1 MERYGSARTIGD
13 YEIFEGDALGRGGS
27 GVVFLGHHPRLGRP
41 VAFKRVELDA
51 PAETVERFVREAQL
65 AGSLTHPSIVFVFD
79 VFEHEG
85 VPYIAMEYVERGS
98 LRHWMPV
105 GPTQAFIAI
114 EGMLEALGYAHR
126 SGIVHRDVKPENLLV
141 TDGGAVKLADF
152 SLASGLAVIS
162 DTVAGT
168 PGYVSPEVIAGLH
181 AGPKSDLYSAG
192 AVAYELL
199 TGRPI
204 VDHADASVFARRHN
218 EPIRPPLEVAPSLD
232 PEVAAWLERMLAERP
247 SDRPASAEAAWEE
260 LERSVARV
268 HGGLWRR
275 DAHGGWAFS
284 PKHETST
291 AITEAG
297 SRESVIFTPARNW
310 RRDLALGA
318 AALLATTALVR
329 IVRAYA
335 RRNSAS

>member
-13 YEIFEGDALGRGGS
+13 YEIYDDDALGRGGT

-41 VAFKRVELDA
+41 VAFKRVDLDA
-51 PAETVERFVREAQL
+51 PAEIVERFVREAQL

-105 GPTQAFIAI
+105 GSEQAFIAI
-114 EGMLEALGYAHR
+114 EGMLDALAYAHR

-141 TDGGAVKLADF
+141 TDAGTVKLTDF
-152 SLASGLAVIS
+152 GLASGLAVIT
-162 DTVAGT
+162 DKIAGT
-168 PGYVSPEVIAGLH
+168 PGYMAPEVIAGGT
-181 AGPKSDLYSAG
+181 AGPRSDLFSAG

-218 EPIRPPLEVAPSLD
+218 EPIRPPLEVGAALD
-232 PEVAAWLERMLAERP
+232 PDVAAWLERMLAERP

-260 LERSVARV
+260 LERAVARL
-268 HGGLWRR
+268 HGALWRR

-284 PKHETST
+284 PKPETST

-297 SRESVIFTPARNW
+297 SRESVIYTPARHW

-318 AALLATTALVR
+318 VALVATTALVR